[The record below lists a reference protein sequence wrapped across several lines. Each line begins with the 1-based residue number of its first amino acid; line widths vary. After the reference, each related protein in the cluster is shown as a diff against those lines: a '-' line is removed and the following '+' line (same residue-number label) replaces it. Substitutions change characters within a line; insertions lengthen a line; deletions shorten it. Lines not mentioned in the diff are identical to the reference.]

1 MFYTIPASL
10 SLEIDELEKKIQ
22 DFQNGR
28 LEAAALKV
36 HRVPFGVY
44 EQRKDNTFMVRIRC
58 AAGGITPSQ
67 LKLVAQLSNKYGAD
81 TLHITT
87 RQELQIHDVQL
98 ENVVPIMRALLPGGL
113 STRGG
118 GGNTVRNI
126 TASVDSGVRPDEVF
140 DVSPYAFALTTR
152 LISEPDSWL
161 LPRKYKIAFSNTTK
175 DTARATF
182 NDLGFI
188 ARMQDGI
195 KGFQVYVA
203 GGMGTKPQ
211 VGHLLHDFVVTDEV
225 YFIAE
230 AVKRIFHK
238 HGNRKNRHA
247 ARLRFLWN
255 NLGKAGFRKIYEEEV
270 AALRAEK
277 ALPLELSASPDSV
290 SPPKM
295 AAMADSSRE
304 YSLWRNRYVTAQK
317 QPGSYSVLFP
327 VFLGNLRN
335 SSALLLADFLS
346 GFGPEV
352 LRATIDQNFF
362 LRNIPE
368 PLLGNVFS
376 ICKELTPLASEP
388 RFLASSVACTGA
400 STCKLGICLPR
411 GALTAVVKKLKSS
424 SDLDLDGI
432 ADLRMNLSGCPNT
445 CGAHM
450 AADLG
455 FFGKVLRKGQTPY
468 PAYGIVAGGLI
479 DNEGARLAEAVGD
492 VSARDLP
499 DFVAAF
505 LRHFQKAQPCSNSFS
520 DYLEREGKPFIRSWC
535 AEHREIP
542 DFEDDKNYYYD
553 WTAAEVFSL
562 AGRGVGE
569 CSAGL
574 FDLIEFDLKRLKE
587 IRNSLSQL
595 CDGQHAEALYQI
607 SLSAARMLL
616 ITRGIE
622 PRSDSDVF
630 AQFRRHFIDAGLVA
644 TKYATVIES
653 AEGKDRGALE
663 AKAEEVLSLAL
674 TMEELYATM
683 DNSLRFPG
691 EGFKPSF
698 ASTPTEKSAEKE
710 IILKDL
716 RGVACPMN
724 FVKTKLALE
733 SLDSGQRLSV
743 LLDDGAPIQN
753 VPRSVAAEGHK
764 IIEQLR
770 QGSHWSV
777 VIEKA

>member
-10 SLEIDELEKKIQ
+10 SSEIDELEKKIQ

-58 AAGGITPSQ
+58 AAGAITPSQ
-67 LKLVAQLSNKYGAD
+67 LKVVAELSQKYGAD

-98 ENVVPIMRALLPGGL
+98 ENVVPIMRALLPAGL

-126 TASVDSGVRPDEVF
+126 TASVDSGVAPDEVF

-152 LISEPDSWL
+152 LISESDSWL
-161 LPRKYKIAFSNTTK
+161 LPRKYKIAFSNSTK
-175 DTARATF
+175 DTARAAF

-188 ARMQDGI
+188 ARVQDGAR
-195 KGFQVYVA
+195 GFQVHVA

-211 VGHLLHDFVVTDEV
+211 TGHLLHEFVDADEV
-225 YFIAE
+225 YIIAE
-230 AVKRIFHK
+230 AVKRIFNN

-255 NLGKAGFRKIYEEEV
+255 SLGEAGFRDIYQQEL
-270 AALRAEK
+270 AALRAGK
-277 ALPLELSASPDSV
+277 VMPLTPQVLLASQVRPTV
-290 SPPKM
+290 TPI
-295 AAMADSSRE
+295 ADSSPE
-304 YSLWRNRYVTAQK
+304 FELWRKRYVTTQK
-317 QPGSYSVLFP
+317 QSGLYSVLVP
-327 VFLGNLRN
+327 VFLGNLKN
-335 SSALLLADFLS
+335 ASALALADFLS
-346 GFGPEV
+346 AFGPDI

-368 PLLGNVFS
+368 ALLGNVFS
-376 ICKELTPLASEP
+376 ICEELSPLASEP

-411 GALTAVVKKLKSS
+411 GALTAIVKKLKSS
-424 SDLDLDGI
+424 SDLDLDKV

-468 PAYGIVAGGLI
+468 PAYGIVVGGRLG
-479 DNEGARLAEAVGD
+479 NGSARMAESVGD

-499 DFVAAF
+499 EFVTAF
-505 LRHFQKAQPCSNSFS
+505 LRHYQNAQPYSKSFS
-520 DYLEREGKPFIRSWC
+520 DYLESEGKPFIRSWC

-553 WTAAEVFSL
+553 WTATEVFSL

-574 FDLIEFDLKRLKE
+574 FDLIEFDLKKFKE
-587 IRNSLSQL
+587 LRAELPRL
-595 CDGQHAEALYQI
+595 CDGERTEALYQI
-607 SLSAARMLL
+607 ALSAARMLL
-616 ITRGIE
+616 ITRAVE
-622 PRSDSDVF
+622 PRSDRDVF
-630 AQFRRHFIDAGLVA
+630 AQFRRHFIQAGLV
-644 TKYATVIES
+644 
-653 AEGKDRGALE
+653 E
-663 AKAEEVLSLAL
+663 AKYTPLIDTAEKKDLAGIEARAEEVFSLAQA
-674 TMEELYATM
+674 MEELYGRM

-691 EGFKPSF
+691 ETAKGNSKGAIQEKPAVLEI
-698 ASTPTEKSAEKE
+698 AS
-710 IILKDL
+710 KDL

-733 SLDSGQRLSV
+733 GLKAGQRLKV

-753 VPRSVAAEGHK
+753 VPRSVAGEGHR
-764 IIEQLR
+764 IIEQVR
-770 QGSHWSV
+770 EGGHWSV
-777 VIEKA
+777 LFEKS

>member
-10 SLEIDELEKKIQ
+10 SSEIDELEKKIQ
-22 DFQNGR
+22 DYQNGK

-44 EQRKDNTFMVRIRC
+44 EQRMDNTFMVRIRC
-58 AAGGITPSQ
+58 AAGAITPSQ
-67 LKLVAQLSNKYGAD
+67 LKVVAELSAKYGAD

-98 ENVVPIMRALLPGGL
+98 ENVVPIMRALLPAGL

-126 TASVDSGVRPDEVF
+126 TASVDSGVAMDEEF

-161 LPRKYKIAFSNTTK
+161 LPRKYKIAFSNSPK
-175 DTARATF
+175 DTSRAAF

-188 ARMQDGI
+188 ARVQDGVR
-195 KGFQVYVA
+195 GFRVYVA
-203 GGMGTKPQ
+203 GGMGTKPEA
-211 VGHLLHDFVVTDEV
+211 GHLLHEFVAADEV
-225 YFIAE
+225 YIIAE
-230 AVKRIFHK
+230 AVKRIFNK

-255 NLGKAGFRKIYEEEV
+255 SLGEAGFRDIYQQEL
-270 AALRAEK
+270 AALRAGK
-277 ALPLELSASPDSV
+277 VMPLTPQEPPASQVRPTV
-290 SPPKM
+290 TPI
-295 AAMADSSRE
+295 ADSSPE
-304 YSLWRNRYVTAQK
+304 FELWRKRYVTAQK
-317 QPGSYSVLFP
+317 QPGFYSVLVP
-327 VFLGNLRN
+327 VFLGNLKN
-335 SSALLLADFLS
+335 ASAVALVNFLS
-346 GFGPEV
+346 AFGPDV
-352 LRATIDQNFF
+352 LRATIDQNFV

-368 PLLGNVFS
+368 AFLGNVFS

-411 GALTAVVKKLKSS
+411 GALTAVVRRLKSS
-424 SDLDLDGI
+424 NLDLDRV

-468 PAYGIVAGGLI
+468 PAYGIVVGGRLG
-479 DNEGARLAEAVGD
+479 NGSARLAEPVGD

-499 DFVAAF
+499 EFVTAF
-505 LRHFQKAQPCSNSFS
+505 LRHYQNAQPDSQSFS
-520 DYLEREGKPFIRSWC
+520 EYLESEGKPFIRSWC
-535 AEHREIP
+535 AQHREIP
-542 DFEDDKNYYYD
+542 DFEDDKNYYFD
-553 WTAAEVFSL
+553 WSATEVFSL

-574 FDLIEFDLKRLKE
+574 FDLIEFDLKRFKE
-587 IRNSLSQL
+587 IRRGLPQL
-595 CDGQHAEALYQI
+595 RNGQRREALYQI

-616 ITRGIE
+616 ITRAVE

-630 AQFRRHFIDAGLVA
+630 AQFRRHFLQTGLVDA
-644 TKYATVIES
+644 KYGDLIDT
-653 AEGKDRGALE
+653 AEKKDLTAVE
-663 AKAEEVLSLAL
+663 AKAEEVLSLAQ
-674 TMEELYATM
+674 TMEELYGTM

-691 EGFKPSF
+691 EGHMPSV
-698 ASTPTEKSAEKE
+698 AAVPAEKPAAKE
-710 IILKDL
+710 LPLKDL

-733 SLDSGQRLSV
+733 SLISGQRLNV

-753 VPRSVAAEGHK
+753 VPRSVAGEGHK

-777 VIEKA
+777 IIEKA

>member
-10 SLEIDELEKKIQ
+10 SSEIDELEKKIQ

-58 AAGGITPSQ
+58 AAGAITPSQ
-67 LKLVAQLSNKYGAD
+67 LRVVAELSQEYGAD

-98 ENVVPIMRALLPGGL
+98 ENVVPIMRAFLPAGL

-126 TASVDSGVRPDEVF
+126 TASVDSGVAPDEVF
-140 DVSPYAFALTTR
+140 DVSPYAFALTSR
-152 LISEPDSWL
+152 LVSEPDSWL
-161 LPRKYKIAFSNTTK
+161 LPRKYKIAFSSTPK
-175 DTARATF
+175 DTARAAF

-188 ARMQDGI
+188 ARVQDGI

-211 VGHLLHDFVVTDEV
+211 VGHLLHEFVAADEAYIV
-225 YFIAE
+225 AE
-230 AVKRIFHK
+230 AVKRIFNK

-255 NLGKAGFRKIYEEEV
+255 SLGEAGFHEIYQQEIG
-270 AALRAEK
+270 ALRAEK
-277 ALPLELSASPDSV
+277 AMPLAPQEPPSSPV
-290 SPPKM
+290 RPTITP
-295 AAMADSSRE
+295 MADSSRE
-304 YSLWRNRYVTAQK
+304 FELWRRRYVTSQK
-317 QPGSYSVLFP
+317 QTGFFSVLIP
-327 VFLGNLRN
+327 VFLGNLKN
-335 SSALLLADFLS
+335 ASALALADFLS
-346 GFGPEV
+346 AFGPDV
-352 LRATIDQNFF
+352 LRATIDQNLV

-368 PLLGNVFS
+368 AFLGNVFS
-376 ICKELTPLASEP
+376 VCKELTPLASES

-411 GALTAVVKKLKSS
+411 GALTAVMKKLISS
-424 SDLDLDGI
+424 NLDLDRV

-455 FFGKVLRKGQTPY
+455 FFGKVLRRGQTPF
-468 PAYGIVAGGLI
+468 PAYGIVVGGQVG
-479 DNEGARLAEAVGD
+479 NGTARMAEPVGD

-499 DFVAAF
+499 EFVTAF
-505 LRHFQKAQPCSNSFS
+505 LRHYLGAQPYSKSLS
-520 DYLEREGKPFIRSWC
+520 DYLESEGKPFIRSWC

-542 DFEDDKNYYYD
+542 DFEDDKNYYFD
-553 WTAAEVFSL
+553 WSAREVFSL

-574 FDLIEFDLKRLKE
+574 FDLIELDLKRLKE
-587 IRNSLSQL
+587 IRNELPCL
-595 CDGQHAEALYQI
+595 CDGQHSEALYQI

-616 ITRGIE
+616 ITRAIE

-630 AQFRRHFIDAGLVA
+630 AQFRRHFIQAGLVE
-644 TKYATVIES
+644 TKYTPLIDTAEKKDLAGIE
-653 AEGKDRGALE
+653 ARAQ
-663 AKAEEVLSLAL
+663 EVFSLAQA
-674 TMEELYATM
+674 MEELYGRM

-691 EGFKPSF
+691 ETAKLNSKGAIQEKHAVVEI
-698 ASTPTEKSAEKE
+698 AS
-710 IILKDL
+710 KDL

-733 SLDSGQRLSV
+733 GLKAGQRLKV

-753 VPRSVAAEGHK
+753 VPRSVAGEGHR
-764 IIEQLR
+764 IIEQVKD
-770 QGSHWSV
+770 GGHWSV
-777 VIEKA
+777 LIEKN